1 MHPPGPL
8 MTIDQAEEIVGH
20 PLEETAAWL
29 GDVPD
34 DPLAFVEGAFPW
46 CEGELANFD
55 GPMEWQ
61 RWVLEQIRDGLL
73 TVGRAI
79 QIAVASGHGIGKTAL
94 VSWIT
99 LWAMTT
105 AGDTRGIVTAS
116 TESMLTTRLRAELRK
131 WFRLFRGQTFF
142 ELTSTALISRDV
154 AHEQTWRFTRPPHRG
169 GGRTYNFAT
178 SKKGSAPFHRSSFEM
193 RCTVPVRS
201 RATWPPSRYPD
212 PSQVASAPS
221 ARSHYVWPTE

>member
-1 MHPPGPL
+1 
-8 MTIDQAEEIVGH
+8 
-20 PLEETAAWL
+20 
-29 GDVPD
+29 
-34 DPLAFVEGAFPW
+34 
-46 CEGELANFD
+46 
-55 GPMEWQ
+55 
-61 RWVLEQIRDGLL
+61 
-73 TVGRAI
+73 
-79 QIAVASGHGIGKTAL
+79 
-94 VSWIT
+94 
-99 LWAMTT
+99 MTT

-221 ARSHYVWPTE
+221 ARSHCLCLADRECAALWGITWPARGGCHERSPERFLLL

>member
-1 MHPPGPL
+1 L
-8 MTIDQAEEIVGH
+8 CWIV
-20 PLEETAAWL
+20 
-29 GDVPD
+29 
-34 DPLAFVEGAFPW
+34 
-46 CEGELANFD
+46 
-55 GPMEWQ
+55 
-61 RWVLEQIRDGLL
+61 
-73 TVGRAI
+73 
-79 QIAVASGHGIGKTAL
+79 
-94 VSWIT
+94 

-142 ELTSTALISRDV
+142 ELTSTTLISRDV

-193 RCTVPVRS
+193 RCTVPVPIPSDLATFKIPRPFASCFRTFRS
-201 RATWPPSRYPD
+201 VSLSMFGRPRVRCALGNHM
-212 PSQVASAPS
+212 
-221 ARSHYVWPTE
+221 ARTGRLP

>member
-1 MHPPGPL
+1 
-8 MTIDQAEEIVGH
+8 MTIAQAEEIVDH

-29 GDVPD
+29 SDVAD
-34 DPLAFVEGAFPW
+34 DPLAFAECAFW
-46 CEGELANFD
+46 GKGELSKFD

-61 RWVLEQIRDGLL
+61 RWVLGQIRDGLL
-73 TVGRAI
+73 TPGKAI

-99 LWAMTT
+99 LWAMAT

-116 TESMLTTRLRAELRK
+116 TESMPTTRLRAELRK

-154 AHEQTWRFTRPPHRG
+154 AHEQTWRF
-169 GGRTYNFAT
+169 
-178 SKKGSAPFHRSSFEM
+178 
-193 RCTVPVRS
+193 
-201 RATWPPSRYPD
+201 
-212 PSQVASAPS
+212 
-221 ARSHYVWPTE
+221 